1 MGIES
6 EHLVREYLSRVG
18 DLAQSAELPSPD
30 RMRLVARLRDEIERH
45 RARYEPETP
54 ATVRHI
60 LERMGTPEEVLATH
74 AGAPA
79 PAPAPGRGSAAQTGA
94 VPEQRGSAAAA
105 APASAPVAP
114 AVPPA
119 RTAGAPPHLAGLDEL
134 GPSGDAEPDWWRM
147 GPSLHRD
154 GPQVEGFVGGI
165 EYPSRRGP
173 DPDRDPTDGD
183 PETAAPDREA
193 GTAGAA
199 VAPGARG
206 LVRALLKRGAGAAGA
221 APARPVDKTAPSGD
235 PKPKPH
241 GFLLLAA
248 AVLVAGV
255 VIGHWML
262 LALGWLCAY
271 GSRVLGPTERKT
283 VVFGLPGAVV
293 AGAMVW
299 LWGRADGRW
308 GEALAA
314 GEAGPAFQSLLPWI
328 VRGAAIASAL
338 YLIWRSRRR

>member
-6 EHLVREYLSRVG
+6 EHLVYEYLSRVG
-18 DLAQSAELPSPD
+18 DLAQSARLPSGD
-30 RMRLVARLRDEIERH
+30 RMRLVARLRDEIDRH

-74 AGAPA
+74 AGGPE
-79 PAPAPGRGSAAQTGA
+79 PSPEPEPRPGTAAQAGA
-94 VPEQRGSAAAA
+94 VPEQRRPEPTA
-105 APASAPVAP
+105 APTRP
-114 AVPPA
+114 A
-119 RTAGAPPHLAGLDEL
+119 AGAPPHLAGLDEL

-147 GPSLHRD
+147 GPSPYRD

-165 EYPSRRGP
+165 EYPARR
-173 DPDRDPTDGD
+173 DPDAKDPDAD
-183 PETAAPDREA
+183 ADAPA
-193 GTAGAA
+193 GGAYRP
-199 VAPGARG
+199 APGGTDRRPGLARSVVG
-206 LVRALLKRGAGAAGA
+206 ALLKRRAGAAEAKPA
-221 APARPVDKTAPSGD
+221 AEPTPTTN

-255 VIGHWML
+255 ATGHWML

-308 GEALAA
+308 GEALAE
-314 GEAGPAFQSLLPWI
+314 GEAGPAFQALLPWI
-328 VRGAAIASAL
+328 VRAAAVASAL